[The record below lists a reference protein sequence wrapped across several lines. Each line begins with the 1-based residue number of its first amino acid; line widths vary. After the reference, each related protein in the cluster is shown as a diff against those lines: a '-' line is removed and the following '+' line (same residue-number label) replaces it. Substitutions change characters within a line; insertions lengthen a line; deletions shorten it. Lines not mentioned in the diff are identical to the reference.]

1 MTRSSRAFSRF
12 LACVFV
18 CNFFIFFSLLL
29 EMEKSLREIRLSCCV
44 VWCWIEGDE
53 TEPAVLAIRILFDE
67 VVFVCEKN
75 PAIAVQQTVG
85 VCCETTRR

>member
-1 MTRSSRAFSRF
+1 MTRSSRAFELL

-18 CNFFIFFSLLL
+18 CNFRFFFSPLL
-29 EMEKSLREIRLSCCV
+29 EMENRLREIRLSCCV

-53 TEPAVLAIRILFDE
+53 TEPAVLEIRILFDE

-75 PAIAVQQTVG
+75 PAIAVQQTVRG
-85 VCCETTRR
+85 CCETTRR